1 MKFFKHPKMGVTG
14 TYSLLKARLIM
25 KLTLILLLFF
35 NLHVV
40 ADGYSQTTVTL
51 NLKAAD
57 FKKIIFSIEKQSI
70 YHFVYSER
78 KIPVIRKMDINVQN
92 EEVSKLLDELMANSG
107 FKYSELANHL
117 IVITKAENEIM

>member
-14 TYSLLKARLIM
+14 HYCLLKSILIM

-35 NLHVV
+35 NLRVS
-40 ADGYSQTTVTL
+40 ADAYSQTRVTL

-57 FKKIIFSIEKQSI
+57 FKKIISSIEKQSI

-78 KIPVIRKMDINVQN
+78 KIPAIKKMDINVQN
-92 EEVSKLLDELMANSG
+92 EEVSKLLDDLMANSG
-107 FKYSELANHL
+107 FKYSE
-117 IVITKAENEIM
+117 